1 MMNLEKC
8 LPLLTEAKTA
18 SFDPTLLSAG
28 IGLRGH
34 ASFWCWCLWTRIYIH
49 TCTLDVSGWYF
60 SLKPGTPGD
69 RTTDL
74 PHLPSC
80 TFCLFISA
88 ARSNDALL
96 SPFSQ
101 QACGYEVYDYSESAL
116 WFLKSSACRPASWMF
131 VLLISSIFLSSWY
144 VWWNACFNMFTTGFL
159 LSLET
164 QITQIQQAVHALEV
178 PLTQWM
184 YS

>member
-1 MMNLEKC
+1 M
-8 LPLLTEAKTA
+8 
-18 SFDPTLLSAG
+18 LLSDADVYGLEFTYIPALWMCRDDTSVWSLEHLG
-28 IGLRGH
+28 IEPQT
-34 ASFWCWCLWTRIYIH
+34 F
-49 TCTLDVSGWYF
+49 
-60 SLKPGTPGD
+60 
-69 RTTDL
+69 
-74 PHLPSC
+74 HLPSC

-144 VWWNACFNMFTTGFL
+144 VWWNARFNMFTTGFL
-159 LSLET
+159 LSL
-164 QITQIQQAVHALEV
+164 QTQIQQAVHALEV